1 VWFSLTQMNQISKTV
16 ALFALRGYKW
26 AISPM
31 FLPACRYVPSC
42 SEYAMD
48 AVDRYGVARGSLLA
62 IWRVLR
68 CHPFAKGGIDPVVTL
83 KAIEPIRCGVPAQSG
98 VETELCSH

>member
-1 VWFSLTQMNQISKTV
+1 MNQISKTV
-16 ALFALRGYKW
+16 ALFVLRGYKW
-26 AISPM
+26 VVSPL

-42 SEYAMD
+42 SEYAME
-48 AVDRYGVARGSLLA
+48 AIDRYGVARGCLLA

-83 KAIEPIRCGVPAQSG
+83 KAIEPRRYDVPVQSG
-98 VETELCSH
+98 GETELCSH